1 MSVRRAPAP
10 LGLGARP
17 ALASQDDAAHLLARI
32 PGHLADVLLS
42 DSIGVR
48 LPDRYGQFLPK
59 DLGSLL
65 GIPESLRHL
74 RQ

>member
-10 LGLGARP
+10 LGLVVRL
-17 ALASQDDAAHLLARI
+17 ALAGQDDAAHLLARV
-32 PGHLADVLLS
+32 PRRLADVLLS
-42 DSIGVR
+42 DSVGVR

-74 RQ
+74 RK